1 MKEININDLT
11 INPSN
16 LIGKRWMLITAG
28 DKSSYN
34 TMTASWGEMGALW
47 GHGLNGR
54 PTFTI
59 FVRPSRYTDQ
69 FIDSKDYYTICFFDE
84 EYRQD
89 LIYLGSHS
97 GRDENKIDKIKLHID
112 FVDDQ
117 PIYKEA
123 SLILICK
130 KIYKG
135 HIEQDGFID
144 KSIIDEFYKNGSNH
158 IYNNNSFH
166 HVYVGEIVKVLS
178 K

>member
-1 MKEININDLT
+1 MKTIDLKDLK
-11 INPSN
+11 ISPSE
-16 LIGKRWMLITAG
+16 LIGNKWMLITAG
-28 DKSSYN
+28 KKDGYN

-47 GHGLNGR
+47 GHGLYGR

-59 FVRPSRYTDQ
+59 FVRPSRYTDK
-69 FIDSKDYYTICFFDE
+69 FINENEYYTISFFDE
-84 EYRQD
+84 TYRQD

-97 GRDENKIDKIKLHID
+97 GKDENKISKTNLHVD
-112 FVDDQ
+112 FVDNQ
-117 PIYKEA
+117 PIFKEA
-123 SLILICK
+123 SLVFICR

-135 HIEQDGFID
+135 NIEEKGFID
-144 KSIIDEFYKNGSNH
+144 TSIIDAFYKADSGH